1 MAAAG
6 DLVTATSALEREL
19 HRLLAAFDDDALA
32 ALANK
37 GLLRRATKDLEKAVP
52 TVAEQT
58 ADALVL
64 AVGEHRVRLDRGG
77 PAQAKCSCP
86 ATTTC
91 QHVLTAVLALQRT
104 PPADADDADAGA
116 ANEGTKT
123 PPAAP
128 DATLLHDALMALDAA
143 ALRTHAGA
151 PGHRWAVQFARDFD
165 LRQHLRVEA
174 KRALVIT
181 LLRPHLVAH
190 YAGGGVEALVVDGVQ
205 KHVEKHRAAV
215 VLVYQRAHGQEP
227 VDDEAVAKGQ
237 QTRLD
242 LGAEWTPAPAAAD
255 EVLGARTRL
264 CSAVQQL
271 AGECL
276 AIGLCHLSA
285 HVQQR
290 FATLAVWA
298 QGAELPRLARLL
310 RRVADHV
317 DLLLQRAGAAD
328 EHRLLDDLAIACG
341 LAAALAHAAAGGN
354 APTALVGS
362 ARSRFQEIPT
372 LELLGLGARTFHAPT
387 GHRGLTM
394 VFWSPLDRAFTTCT
408 DARPSA
414 MRGFDPIA
422 RYRQP
427 GPWTGLGAPQQAT
440 GRRVT
445 LTGARRDEQGR
456 VAANERTH
464 ALVDAIEANALAAI
478 PAIASWRDLGRH
490 LDEALPSSLL
500 AEPRPLLQWALLRPT
515 AFAPAHFDPVRQQ
528 LHWPLLDTEGATLV
542 ATLPWHEGTRTAI
555 RRLEGKAPAALAE
568 TCVVAHLRRTSS
580 AVTAEPLSLLRPAA
594 AQPIDCLHFAD
605 VEVAAGNTATDTKAN
620 PRAAPALATATAVDL
635 PPALRQLRTLVQ
647 QLAER
652 GLPPSTERASQPA
665 LTAALERA
673 ATAGFDAFP
682 RTATPTTQPVP
693 QQLLRVHYALLQYE
707 RLMAPAVADAAETEG
722 DDGDA

>member
-1 MAAAG
+1 MTG
-6 DLVTATSALEREL
+6 TSALQREL
-19 HRLLAAFDDDALA
+19 QRLLAAFDDDALA

-37 GLLRRATKDLEKAVP
+37 GLLRRAAKDLEEAMP

-58 ADALVL
+58 AEALVL
-64 AVGEHRVRLDRGG
+64 VVGEHRVRLDRGG

-104 PPADADDADAGA
+104 PPAAADAEDVGA
-116 ANEGTKT
+116 ANDDTKT

-128 DATLLHDALMALDAA
+128 DATALHDALMALDAA

-151 PGHRWAVQFARDFD
+151 QGHRWAVQFARDFD
-165 LRQHLRVEA
+165 LRQHLRVET

-181 LLRPHLVAH
+181 LLRPQLVAH
-190 YAGGGVEALVVDGVQ
+190 YAGGGVEALVVDGVP

-215 VLVYQRAHGQEP
+215 VLVYQRAHGHEP
-227 VDDEAVAKGQ
+227 LDDEALPKGRQ
-237 QTRLD
+237 ARLD
-242 LGAEWTPAPAAAD
+242 LGADWTPALAAAD

-276 AIGLCHLSA
+276 AIGLCHLSP

-317 DLLLQRAGAAD
+317 ELLLQRAGAAD

-341 LAAALAHAAAGGN
+341 LAAALAHAAAGGD

-362 ARSRFQEIPT
+362 ARSRFHDVAT
-372 LELLGLGARTFHAPT
+372 LELFGLGARTFHAPT

-408 DARPSA
+408 DARPST
-414 MRGFDPIA
+414 MRGFDPIV

-427 GPWTGLGAPQQAT
+427 GPWTGLGAPQRAT

-478 PAIASWRDLGRH
+478 PAIASWHDLGRH
-490 LDEALPSSLL
+490 LEEALPSSLL
-500 AEPRPLLQWALLRPT
+500 AEPRPLRQWSLLRPAT
-515 AFAPAHFDPVRQQ
+515 FAPARFDPVRQQ
-528 LHWPLLDTEGATLV
+528 LQWPLLDTDGSALV
-542 ATLPWHEGTRTAI
+542 ATLPWHEGTRAAI
-555 RRLEGKAPAALAE
+555 RRIEGLAPAALAD
-568 TCVVAHLRRTSS
+568 TCVVAHLRRTNS
-580 AVTAEPLSLLRPAA
+580 AVIAEPLSLLRPAS
-594 AQPIDCLHFAD
+594 AQPVDGLHFAD
-605 VEVAAGNTATDTKAN
+605 ADATPPDSRTNADANAPTTPAVATTAGI
-620 PRAAPALATATAVDL
+620 DL
-635 PPALRQLRTLVQ
+635 PPALRQLRDLVRE
-647 QLAER
+647 LAER
-652 GLPPSTERASQPA
+652 GVPPQVERASLPE
-665 LTAALERA
+665 LTAAISRA
-673 ATAGFDAFP
+673 ADAGFDAFP
-682 RTATPTTQPVP
+682 RSSVSTSAAVS
-693 QQLLRVHYALLQYE
+693 QLLLRLHYAILQYE
-707 RLMAPAVADAAETEG
+707 RLMAPAVEDPAESDGGTDDA
-722 DDGDA
+722 